1 MKRDHYDILDIPENA
16 SATWIERAHQKRVLA
31 IEQDTSLNGKKRDSA
46 LADANEAHRVL
57 TDEKLRAAYDVALLA
72 KREAASQPSAIA
84 KMMQIVLLVG
94 LPLVA
99 GGTYFYMDNQA
110 KVRAQQ
116 EQAER
121 IAEEARLEAKR
132 IKFELDRKVAEE
144 LDRQEREKVERA
156 RIEAQRIAHEE
167 EMRNSRF
174 VPLPTLEQQ
183 AREKQAADLVER
195 NRLIQ
200 EEIERRKIQLELE
213 RQKRFLQQSQRGY

>member
-1 MKRDHYDILDIPENA
+1 MKRNHYDILDIPENA
-16 SATWIERAHQKRVLA
+16 SATWIERAHQKRLLA
-31 IEQDTSLNGKKRDSA
+31 IEQDTSLNGKKRASA

-72 KREAASQPSAIA
+72 KREADSKPSVIT

-144 LDRQEREKVERA
+144 LDRQDREKAERA

-167 EMRNSRF
+167 EMRNGRF

>member
-1 MKRDHYDILDIPENA
+1 MKRNHYDILDIPENA
-16 SATWIERAHQKRVLA
+16 SATWIERAHQKRLLA
-31 IEQDTSLNGKKRDSA
+31 IEQDTSLNGKKRASA

-72 KREAASQPSAIA
+72 KREADSKPSVIT
-84 KMMQIVLLVG
+84 KMMQIVLLIG

-144 LDRQEREKVERA
+144 LDRQDREKAERA

>member
-1 MKRDHYDILDIPENA
+1 MKRNHYDILDIPENA
-16 SATWIERAHQKRVLA
+16 SATWIERAHQKRLLA
-31 IEQDTSLNGKKRDSA
+31 IEQDTSLNGKKRASA

-72 KREAASQPSAIA
+72 KREADSKPSVIT

-144 LDRQEREKVERA
+144 LDRQDREKAERA